1 MPLTEF
7 ILSSE
12 LPPHRLRA
20 KQLLCHDPEIRSL
33 FGRCPASFPIIVAL
47 VSIQI
52 AFAFLLSGSPWWLV
66 LLVAYGIGAFLNHA
80 LWVMVH
86 ECTHHL
92 IFKSR
97 SGNRWAAILADIPQ
111 VLPGAIAFER
121 YHTKHHSHQGV
132 YGYDL
137 SVPSRWEARWLGSNA
152 FGRALWLSLNPIL
165 QIFRVHRSEFPFP
178 MDRWMAANWV
188 VQAAAVLSIFL
199 LLGPM
204 AVVYLLACFLFGVG
218 LHPLGARWIQE
229 HTFVSGD
236 QETYSYYG
244 ILNPLMFN
252 IGYHA
257 EHHDFPAIPWNRLP
271 EVKARAPHFYASLTS
286 YRSLT
291 GLWFRFLRGDLS
303 LFSMVVREAPVTAV
317 GRGVT

>member
-1 MPLTEF
+1 MALKEF
-7 ILSSE
+7 ILSSA
-12 LPPHRLRA
+12 PTPHRARA
-20 KQLLCHDPEIRSL
+20 KHMLAAHPEIRSL
-33 FGRCPASFPIIVAL
+33 IGRCRLSFLVIVTL
-47 VSIQI
+47 VSLQVGL
-52 AFAFLLSGSPWWLV
+52 AFLLSASPWWLV
-66 LLVAYGIGAFLNHA
+66 IVMAYGLGAFLNHA

-92 IFKSR
+92 IFQRKTA
-97 SGNRWAAILADIPQ
+97 NRWAAILADIPQ
-111 VLPGAIAFER
+111 IVPGAIAFER

-137 SVPSRWEARWLGSNA
+137 SVPSRWEARWLGRNA
-152 FGRALWLSLNPIL
+152 IGRALWLSINPIL

-178 MDRWMAANWV
+178 MDKWMAMNWA
-188 VQAAAVLSIFL
+188 VQALSGLLILL
-199 LLGPM
+199 LLGPK
-204 AVVYLLACFLFGVG
+204 ALIYLLASFLFGVG

-229 HTFVSGD
+229 HTFISGD

-271 EVKARAPHFYASLTS
+271 KVTAAAPSFYASLTS
-286 YRSLT
+286 YQSLT
-291 GLWFRFLRGDLS
+291 RLWIRFLRGDLP
-303 LFSMVVREAPVTAV
+303 LFSMVVREAPVAARAH
-317 GRGVT
+317 GGA